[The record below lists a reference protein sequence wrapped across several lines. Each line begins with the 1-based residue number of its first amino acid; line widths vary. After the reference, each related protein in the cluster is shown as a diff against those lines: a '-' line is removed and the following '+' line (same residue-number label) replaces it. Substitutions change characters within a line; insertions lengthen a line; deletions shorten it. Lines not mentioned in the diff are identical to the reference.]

1 MMMQRK
7 RKGIAVPAIVVLVK
21 SVPDTWSTKAL
32 EPDYTIDRVNADT
45 VIDEINEYAV
55 EQALLLRDAHPE
67 AGYRV
72 IALSVGP
79 DSADAALRK
88 AIAMGADDAVHVVD
102 EALAGSDVLGTT
114 WALTNAINT
123 VADVALVVAGDAS
136 SDGATGAL
144 PGILAEYRQV
154 PALTYLREV
163 RLEEGAV
170 VGVREDHR
178 GTWEL
183 RAPLPAVISV
193 TDKADKPRFA
203 NFKGIMAA
211 KKHQITTLDL
221 AGIGVAPEQV
231 GLAHAATAVT
241 GAAQRPPR
249 EAGRVVRGERAA
261 AEVAQF
267 LSDENLI

>member
-1 MMMQRK
+1 M
-7 RKGIAVPAIVVLVK
+7 PAIVVLVK
-21 SVPDTWSTKAL
+21 SVPDTWSEKTL
-32 EPDYTIDRVNADT
+32 EADYTIDRVNADT

-55 EQALLLRDAHPE
+55 EQALRLREAHPE
-67 AGYRV
+67 SQYRV
-72 IALSVGP
+72 VALSAGP
-79 DSADAALRK
+79 ESAEAALRK

-102 EALAGSDVLGTT
+102 AALAGSDVLGTT

-123 VADVALVVAGDAS
+123 IEDVALVIAGDAS
-136 SDGATGAL
+136 SDGASGAL
-144 PGILAEYRQV
+144 PGIVAEYRQV

-163 RLEEGAV
+163 RLEGDAV

-183 RAPLPAVISV
+183 RAALPAVISV

-211 KKHQITTLDL
+211 KKHQITTVDL
-221 AGIGVAPEQV
+221 AGIGVSPEQV
-231 GLAHAATAVT
+231 GLAHSATVVT

-249 EAGRVVRGERAA
+249 AAGRTVRGEEAA

-267 LSDENLI
+267 LADENLL